1 VGCVLSRCVICGDT
15 EDDDAVDVW
24 NVGLCAKPT
33 CAREALL
40 MLLAF
45 KKLRGVKM
53 IGRRA

>member
-1 VGCVLSRCVICGDT
+1 MSRCVICGDT